1 MLTGSVGE
9 FQPAPAS
16 SGTSTIRA
24 RTLGARLKL
33 LLTSGG
39 VTNPSIHAALVQLLN
54 KPLAQCHA
62 LIVPT
67 AQWGHPMCGPASVRG
82 LLAAEQGSRH
92 LSGLGWAS
100 LGVLELTALPTIGAE
115 RWVPWLREADV
126 LLVDGGD
133 ATYLCHWMR
142 ESGLADL
149 LPSLPD
155 TVWVGVRA
163 GSMVMTPRIG
173 EYFVEWPSAPD
184 DRTLG
189 VVDFSI
195 FPQLNAFPTN
205 TPAHADRWAADL
217 GGPAYA
223 IDEQTAIKVV
233 DGAVEVVSE
242 GQWKKFG

>member
-1 MLTGSVGE
+1 M
-9 FQPAPAS
+9 
-16 SGTSTIRA
+16 
-24 RTLGARLKL
+24 KL

-39 VTNPSIHAALVQLLN
+39 VTNPTIGSALVQLLG
-54 KPLAQCHA
+54 KPIDECHA
-62 LIVPT
+62 LAIPT

-82 LLAAEQGSRH
+82 FVAADPRWEH

-115 RWVPWLREADV
+115 RWVPWVREADA

-155 TVWVGVRA
+155 TVWVGVSA
-163 GSMVMTPRIG
+163 ASMVMTPRIG
-173 EYFVEWPSAPD
+173 TAFVEWHAAPD

-195 FPQLNAFPTN
+195 FPHLDAFPEN
-205 TPAHADRWAADL
+205 SLADAEQWAADI

-223 IDEQTAIKVV
+223 IDEQTAIRVV
-233 DGAVEVVSE
+233 DGAVDVVSE
-242 GQWKKFG
+242 GRWMKFGDGPTTPS